1 MYNGD
6 NMYNGPIDNMFQKRN
21 GNIVQQSFPFENVI
35 FNTQTNHP
43 LIPNS
48 QEYIYYKKYVSIH
61 SEDRNILKYPDS
73 SEFEIELPED
83 MLNVV
88 ALRLVQWTFPSNYN
102 TFSILNGNI
111 AMTFKINN
119 PYNPNENGVTDLL
132 AQKVFEFL
140 FLNQNNDYG
149 IFIEQGFYNPQQMI
163 TELTNKFNN
172 IVTIL
177 IAQYFKSKSIDPL
190 LTPLQQQEYIDALSQ
205 FNLSGGYTNF
215 VIVYNNVSQKIWF
228 GNSSDGFT
236 LTNETQISKNINA
249 DNFICA
255 TKSMNPDFSD
265 WGLPGNLGLTR
276 CNTSSVSSADL
287 SNFTEIAL
295 YNGSVVPR
303 FYYGDVFPG
312 DNGFWLIPKPNLTG
326 SIVHWVEA
334 DYKINLM
341 GPAFIY
347 MELEGQN
354 CIDETQ
360 PYNISEFTIK
370 TNQTNGIVDSAFAKM
385 AVPTTPISQWFD
397 RDSLPYKFYYPPAER
412 MRRFKF
418 KIRYHNGQPV
428 NFGVFNYTFVIE
440 FTIMLP
446 QILRKQN
453 AVPFPPPLGR

>member
-1 MYNGD
+1 MQNGD
-6 NMYNGPIDNMFQKRN
+6 NTRPIDNIYQKTQRN
-21 GNIVQQSFPFENVI
+21 IAEPILNFENTI
-35 FNTQTNHP
+35 FNTQTSHP

-61 SEDRNILKYPDS
+61 SEDRNMLKYPSS

-83 MLNVV
+83 ILNVM

-102 TFSILNGNI
+102 TFSVLNENI
-111 AMTFKINN
+111 SMTFKINK
-119 PYNPNENGVTDLL
+119 PYNPNENGVTNIL
-132 AQKVFEFL
+132 AQKIFEVL
-140 FLNQNNDYG
+140 FLNQDKEYG
-149 IFIEQGFYNPQQMI
+149 ILIEQGFYNPQQMV

-172 IVTIL
+172 IITLFIGN
-177 IAQYFKSKSIDPL
+177 YFRNKIDDTTLTSIEHD
-190 LTPLQQQEYIDALSQ
+190 EYTEALKQ
-205 FNLSGGYTNF
+205 FTLAGGYTNF
-215 VIVYNNVSQKIWF
+215 IVVYNNVSQKIWF
-228 GNSSDGFT
+228 GNVCDGFI
-236 LTNETQISKNINA
+236 LTNESQIKRIGQDS
-249 DNFICA
+249 FICA
-255 TKSMNPDFSD
+255 TKSTNHDFSE

-276 CNTSSVSSADL
+276 CNTESVSSIDIT
-287 SNFTEIAL
+287 NFSEVAL

-312 DNGFWLIPKPNLTG
+312 DGGYWLVPKANLPG
-326 SIVHWVEA
+326 SNVNWVEA

-341 GPAFIY
+341 GPGFIY
-347 MELEGQN
+347 MEIEGQN

-370 TNQTNGIVDSAFAKM
+370 TNQTNGIVNAAFAKM

-412 MRRFKF
+412 MRKFKF

-440 FTIMLP
+440 FTTILP
-446 QILRKQN
+446 QILRKTA
-453 AVPFPPPLGR
+453 AVPYPVPLGR